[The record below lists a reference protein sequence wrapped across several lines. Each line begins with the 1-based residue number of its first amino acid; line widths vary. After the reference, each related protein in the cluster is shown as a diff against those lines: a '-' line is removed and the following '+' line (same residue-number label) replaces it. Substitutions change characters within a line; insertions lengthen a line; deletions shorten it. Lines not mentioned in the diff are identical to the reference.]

1 MNPDVVGR
9 GSTGNKLTLGAD
21 FHEVSVLRIIAI
33 NMPGNP
39 HSVQRSIQKRQC
51 SDTGGKAV
59 KYHKICLS
67 YNSGGSKDDSPLWSI
82 FFQFHAVFG
91 KIFAK

>member
-9 GSTGNKLTLGAD
+9 GSTGNKLTPGAD

-39 HSVQRSIQKRQC
+39 HPVPWSIEKRQC
-51 SDTGGKAV
+51 GDRGGKAM

-67 YNSGGSKDDSPLWSI
+67 
-82 FFQFHAVFG
+82 
-91 KIFAK
+91 